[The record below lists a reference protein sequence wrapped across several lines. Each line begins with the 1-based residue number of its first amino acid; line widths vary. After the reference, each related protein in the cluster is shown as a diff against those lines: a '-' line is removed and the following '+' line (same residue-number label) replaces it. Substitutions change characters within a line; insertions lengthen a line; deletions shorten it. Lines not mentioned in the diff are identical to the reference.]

1 MSNGED
7 IQGGIYSVRRCK
19 QTLNVEGVLQELSP
33 KGLFIYVYDLFEDE
47 ATADNFIKMVEKW
60 SCRR

>member
-1 MSNGED
+1 MEK
-7 IQGGIYSVRRCK
+7 IFREVY
-19 QTLNVEGVLQELSP
+19 TLSGDVSKPENVEGVLQELSP